1 MGPHADGYDGNTDL
15 AFSMVEYLNDD
26 YEGGEISFP
35 NHNITIKPEKGSLIM
50 FPSQD
55 PFVHEVKPIISGDR
69 YMSTISLWSV

>member
-1 MGPHADGYDGNTDL
+1 
-15 AFSMVEYLNDD
+15 
-26 YEGGEISFP
+26 
-35 NHNITIKPEKGSLIM
+35 M